1 MSGSWSG
8 SYRNLRLPPNWG
20 EIRRRILDRDNYTCR
35 IRHLGCLITASDVDH
50 IVRGDD
56 HSDENLRA
64 ACRKCHAH
72 KSSAEGN
79 DRQRQLRAL
88 RKRPVERH
96 PGRR

>member
-1 MSGSWSG
+1 MSGWSG
-8 SYRNLRLPPNWG
+8 SSRNLRLPPNWG
-20 EIRRRILDRDNYTCR
+20 EIRRRILDRDN
-35 IRHLGCLITASDVDH
+35 HLCQIESFGCLRAASDVDH

-64 ACRKCHAH
+64 ACSKCHAR

-88 RKRPVERH
+88 RKRPPERH